1 VCLKIWEV
9 EHEAG
14 PSIFWS
20 QFFFVNTEKIIGGI
34 TVYGNIEVVIVR
46 SGSIAIFVIDC
57 GRVNF
62 QERTPCAA
70 SSIYFSER
78 HLLPYLRGHIA
89 VGGGQEARDD
99 CQECQFWGIPTRL
112 VEAEHV
118 PSPRD
123 VVGGPASELLSTTED
138 FQEVHGKYGV
148 VHEYFEAWGPFFA
161 HSLKEPTPSQYD

>member
-1 VCLKIWEV
+1 MEV
-9 EHEAG
+9 E
-14 PSIFWS
+14 
-20 QFFFVNTEKIIGGI
+20 II
-34 TVYGNIEVVIVR
+34 R
-46 SGSIAIFVIDC
+46 SGSIAIFVINY
-57 GRVNF
+57 GRVIF

-78 HLLPYLRGHIA
+78 YLLPYLRGHIA

-118 PSPRD
+118 LSPSD
-123 VVGGPASELLSTTED
+123 VVGGHASELLSTTED
-138 FQEVHGKYGV
+138 FQEVYGKYGV
-148 VHEYFEAWGPFFA
+148 VHEYCQAWGPFFA